1 MQVVV
6 AAALATEKF
15 SATLLQTTHN
25 LLPLLHGVEI
35 CCFTLLGSYIKF
47 FALWKLKLIRK
58 VWDMRSEVLKNGLVQ
73 SGSSL
78 IFFH

>member
-1 MQVVV
+1 MQVLA

-15 SATLLQTTHN
+15 SARLLQTTCS
-25 LLPLLHGVEI
+25 LLPLLPGVEI
-35 CCFTLLGSYIKF
+35 CWFTLLRGYMKF
-47 FALWKLKLIRK
+47 FAFWKLEVIRK
-58 VWDMRSEVLKNGLVQ
+58 VWDISEVLKNELVQ